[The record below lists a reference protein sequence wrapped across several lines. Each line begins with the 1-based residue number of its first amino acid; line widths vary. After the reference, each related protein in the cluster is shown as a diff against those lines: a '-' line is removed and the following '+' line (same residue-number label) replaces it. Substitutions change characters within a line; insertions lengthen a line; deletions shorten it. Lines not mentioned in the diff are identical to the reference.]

1 MNNMNQYRLTAI
13 VLVLVPLLAIAG
25 CGSGQ
30 EHKDRDFTT
39 SGSRE
44 ADQRADQRMAQAR
57 QLEGSKDDK
66 GTKATARGD
75 EKSPEKKPLYDRLGG
90 EQGVTQIVDDFVT
103 RALADPRVN
112 WERKGVKQGGFSLHR
127 GKSLEWNAS
136 PENVTKLKQHL
147 VQFIAVATGGPSKYD
162 GAEMKN
168 VHAGLHIANAEFD
181 AAVGDLKASLDKFQV
196 PNSEQR
202 ELLAIIESTRP
213 QVVEQR

>member
-1 MNNMNQYRLTAI
+1 MNDHRLTAI
-13 VLVLVPLLAIAG
+13 SIVLIPLIALTG

-30 EHKDRDFTT
+30 EQKEHDFTT

-57 QLEGSKDDK
+57 QLEGSKDDQGK
-66 GTKATARGD
+66 KTNSHGTEQA
-75 EKSPEKKPLYDRLGG
+75 PEKKPLYDRLGG
-90 EQGVTQIVDDFVT
+90 EQGVTQLVDDFVT

-136 PENVTKLKQHL
+136 PENVAKLKRHF

-168 VHAGLHIANAEFD
+168 VHAGLHISNAEFD
-181 AAVGDLKASLDKFQV
+181 ASVGDLKASFDKFQI
-196 PNSEQR
+196 PNAEQR

>member
-1 MNNMNQYRLTAI
+1 MRLSISVTTT
-13 VLVLVPLLAIAG
+13 LLALLFVG

-30 EHKDRDFTT
+30 ETKERDFST

-57 QLEGSKDDK
+57 QLEGRKDSESKK
-66 GTKATARGD
+66 PGEAT
-75 EKSPEKKPLYDRLGG
+75 EKKPLYDRLGG
-90 EQGVTQIVDDFVT
+90 EQGVTQLVDDFVT

-112 WERKGVKQGGFSLHR
+112 FERKGVKQGGFSIHR
-127 GKSLEWNAS
+127 GKSVEWNPNA
-136 PENVTKLKQHL
+136 ENVAKLKQHL

-162 GAEMKN
+162 GGEMKN
-168 VHAGLHIANAEFD
+168 VHAGMHIANPEFD

>member
-1 MNNMNQYRLTAI
+1 MNPHRLTVIAI
-13 VLVLVPLLAIAG
+13 MLIPLIWLAG

-30 EHKDRDFTT
+30 EKKDRDFTT

-57 QLEGSKDDK
+57 QLEDQKDDQGK
-66 GTKATARGD
+66 KTTARGD
-75 EKSPEKKPLYDRLGG
+75 EKAPEKKPLYDRLGG
-90 EQGVTQIVDDFVT
+90 EQGVTQIIDDFVT

-112 WERKGVKQGGFSLHR
+112 WERKGVTQGGFSLHR

-136 PENVTKLKQHL
+136 AENVTKLKQHL
-147 VQFIAVATGGPSKYD
+147 VQFVAVATGGPSKYD

-168 VHAGLHIANAEFD
+168 VHAGLHISNAEFD
-181 AAVGDLKASLDKFQV
+181 ASVGDLKASLDKFQI
-196 PNSEQR
+196 PNAEQR
-202 ELLAIIESTRP
+202 ELLAIIESARP